1 MKVDEQQLIN
11 RILGGHT
18 EDYAYFLD
26 TYSRE
31 VFAFV
36 MRIVIQQEDA
46 EELTQDA
53 FVKAFNHLDSFAGQ
67 SAFSTW
73 ICRIAYNCAINF
85 FRRKQ
90 KNLFSYDEDEKWLNT
105 ISDNLVDEALSTD
118 NDERIALLEAAI
130 DKLPPDDKTLVTLFY
145 YKGRSFK
152 EIAYI
157 MGIPYDEVDKV
168 ANKLGTRLCRIRK
181 KLYVQI
187 KEMER

>member
-36 MRIVIQQEDA
+36 MRIVMQQEDA

-73 ICRIAYNCAINF
+73 ICRIAYNCAMNF
-85 FRRKQ
+85 LRKKR
-90 KNLFSYDEDEKWLNT
+90 KNLFSYDEDEKCLNS
-105 ISDNLVDEALSTD
+105 ISDKLVDEALSTD

-130 DKLPPDDKTLVTLFY
+130 DKLPPDDKTLVTLY
-145 YKGRSFK
+145 YYEDRSFK

-157 MGIPYDEVDKV
+157 MGILDDEIDKV

-181 KLYVQI
+181 KLYVLI

>member
-36 MRIVIQQEDA
+36 MRIVMQQEDA

-53 FVKAFNHLDSFAGQ
+53 FIRAFNHLDSFAGQ

-73 ICRIAYNCAINF
+73 ICRIAYNCTMNF
-85 FRRKQ
+85 LRKKR
-90 KNLFSYDEDEKWLNT
+90 KNLLSYDEDEKLLNT

-118 NDERIALLEAAI
+118 NEDRIALLEAAI
-130 DKLPPDDKTLVTLFY
+130 DKLPPDDKTLVTLYY
-145 YKGRSFK
+145 YKDRSFK
-152 EIAYI
+152 EIAYV
-157 MGIPYDEVDKV
+157 MGIPDSEADKV
-168 ANKLGTRLCRIRK
+168 ANNLGTRLCRIRK
-181 KLYVQI
+181 KLYVLI
-187 KEMER
+187 KEMEQ